1 MTSDRQR
8 PRRTFLIPSIPD
20 LVFIGLACLQVA
32 AASMILL
39 NRDGDLARH
48 IAVGKVMLAIRA
60 LVQEDFF
67 SHTAYG
73 QPFLAYEWLSQLI
86 FAAVHELAGLDGVA
100 VLAAAVIAFAY
111 ALVAGFL
118 LRRGVAMDLVI
129 VTMSAAAL
137 LGMTHWAARPH
148 AFSFAATAL
157 LVRLLE
163 PGQPR
168 RLALFVPLFALWT
181 NLHPGFLFGLGILG
195 VMTAGDLIEAVAGPV
210 EDRHRWWQ
218 TARYHGV
225 ALALASAATLV
236 NPYGIGLH
244 MHSLGHLGNAEMMTA
259 T

>member
-48 IAVGKVMLAIRA
+48 IAVGKVMLANRA

-100 VLAAAVIAFAY
+100 VLTAVVSAFAS
-111 ALVAGFL
+111 ALVAGVGGMLLLQAATVVVPPLRTL
-118 LRRGVAMDLVI
+118 LRTTPLGVGDLVLI
-129 VTMSAAAL
+129 GA
-137 LGMTHWAARPH
+137 G
-148 AFSFAATAL
+148 AATPL
-157 LVRLLE
+157 LVRE
-163 PGQPR
+163 
-168 RLALFVPLFALWT
+168 ALKV
-181 NLHPGFLFGLGILG
+181 GSQQ
-195 VMTAGDLIEAVAGPV
+195 GPN
-210 EDRHRWWQ
+210 RGR
-218 TARYHGV
+218 
-225 ALALASAATLV
+225 
-236 NPYGIGLH
+236 
-244 MHSLGHLGNAEMMTA
+244 
-259 T
+259 